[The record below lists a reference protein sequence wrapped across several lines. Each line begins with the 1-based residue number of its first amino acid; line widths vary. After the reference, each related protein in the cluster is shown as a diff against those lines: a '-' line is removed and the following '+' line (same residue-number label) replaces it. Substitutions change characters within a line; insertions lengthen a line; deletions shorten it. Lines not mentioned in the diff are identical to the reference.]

1 MEIAIK
7 REDNIIASK
16 SGEVEV
22 YLVFNQEFEAGDA
35 IVLKNLEKGH
45 YLIDLG
51 LGRAIIY
58 SNGKDFI
65 FPIPFNEKK
74 DCYDQRVFTGNI
86 HYMYMR
92 KAYDFEYQYR
102 NVAYNPYDGHTNDS
116 IFPHSKANIETRGES
131 VFASRNAFDGVVAS
145 SSHGKWPF
153 ESWGINRDPNA
164 ELYLEFGNEMIIDR
178 IIMYTRADF
187 PHDAWWDCCTIKFSD
202 GSELVFELEK
212 KDGRQEFVFSPK
224 IVSSLTICNLIK
236 SDDPSPFPALIQ
248 AEVYGKERVWK

>member
-7 REDNIIASK
+7 RDNSIIASK
-16 SGEVEV
+16 VGYDEA
-22 YLVFNQEFEAGDA
+22 YLVFKEVFLLGDL
-35 IVLKNLEKGH
+35 IVLSKLEKGH

-58 SNGKDFI
+58 STGKDFI

-74 DCYDQRVFTGNI
+74 DCYDQRAFSGAL
-86 HYMYMR
+86 HYLYCR

-153 ESWGINRDPNA
+153 ESWGINRDPKA
-164 ELYLEFGNEMIIDR
+164 ELTLELGVETIVDR
-178 IIMYTRADF
+178 IILYTRADF
-187 PHDAWWDCCTIKFSD
+187 PHDAWWEKATVRFSD
-202 GSELVFELEK
+202 GSSIILDLEK
-212 KDGRQEFVFSPK
+212 KDGRQEFVISPRQIK
-224 IVSSLTICNLIK
+224 SLTICDLIK

-248 AEVYGKERVWK
+248 AEVYGKEVFWK